1 MAILPECGGEQLT
14 VIPHGAAVRRYDAFN
29 RRGTDIAAS
38 SWATDTMA
46 APVLTVREVMQ
57 PDPVTVDPDCPLD
70 VALGLMNLQRIGA
83 IIVVHPDRGLLGIF
97 TDRDL
102 LRRVGV
108 AAPGWQALPISEWM
122 TREPY
127 SIAPSVGWNDAA
139 EMLERF
145 RVRHL
150 PVVENGAVVGLISAR
165 MLMGRRTEYLNLA
178 VERRTRELQTAYDEL
193 LARDAELRHNLRSAG
208 RLQNRLLL
216 PRTPPVCPELR
227 WGIHYAPLNHLGG
240 DYYDL
245 AAVGPDRLG
254 ILIADA
260 SGHSI
265 AAGMVAIMS
274 RIAFAEVVGQT
285 EQPGEV
291 LAAMNRRLQG
301 LADERF
307 VTAFYGVLDRRT
319 RVLTYANAGHPYPF
333 RYSPRS
339 GSVQPLTAQGFLLGI
354 MPEEVYRERTVQLE
368 PGDRLCF
375 YTDGLVE
382 TRNEIGELFG
392 DQRVQAALKAGA
404 KEPAEWITERLLTEQ
419 REFRG
424 SIPLG
429 DDVTLMVGEVA

>member
-1 MAILPECGGEQLT
+1 MSP
-14 VIPHGAAVRRYDAFN
+14 
-29 RRGTDIAAS
+29 
-38 SWATDTMA
+38 
-46 APVLTVREVMQ
+46 PVLIVREFMQ
-57 PDPVTVDPDCPLD
+57 PEPVTVDPDCPLD
-70 VALGLMNLQRIGA
+70 VALGLMNLHRIGA
-83 IIVVHPDRGLLGIF
+83 LLVVNSERGLLGIF

-108 AAPGWQALPISEWM
+108 AAAEWQALPVSAWM
-122 TREPY
+122 TRDPFA
-127 SIAPSVGWNDAA
+127 IAPEAGWDEAVGL
-139 EMLERF
+139 LERH
-145 RVRHL
+145 RIRHL
-150 PVVENGAVVGLISAR
+150 PVVENGKVIGLVSSR
-165 MLMGRRTEYLNLA
+165 MLMSRRTEYLNGT

-193 LARDAELRHNLRSAG
+193 LARDSELRYNLRAAG

-216 PRTPPVCPELR
+216 PRKPPAWPELR
-227 WGIHYAPLNHLGG
+227 WGIHYAPLDHLGG

-245 AAVGPDRLG
+245 AEVDSDHLG

-285 EQPGEV
+285 DQPGEV

-333 RYSPRS
+333 RYAKRTET
-339 GSVQPLTAQGFLLGI
+339 VQPLTAQGFLLGI
-354 MPEEVYRERTVQLE
+354 MADEVYRERSIELE

-375 YTDGLVE
+375 YTDGILE
-382 TRNEIGELFG
+382 ARNEIGELYG
-392 DQRVQAALKAGA
+392 EHRLEQCLAAHGKETAEALK
-404 KEPAEWITERLLTEQ
+404 ECILSEQ
-419 REFRG
+419 RTFRG
-424 SIPLG
+424 SVPLG
-429 DDVTLMVGEVA
+429 DDVTLMVGEMV

>member
-1 MAILPECGGEQLT
+1 MTP
-14 VIPHGAAVRRYDAFN
+14 
-29 RRGTDIAAS
+29 
-38 SWATDTMA
+38 
-46 APVLTVREVMQ
+46 PVLTVREVMQ
-57 PDPVTVDPDCPLD
+57 PEPVAVDPDCPLD
-70 VALGLMNLQRIGA
+70 VALGLMNLHRIGA
-83 IIVVHPDRGLLGIF
+83 ILVVDPRRGLVGIF

-108 AAPGWQALPISEWM
+108 AAPGWQSRPISEWM
-122 TREPY
+122 TRDPFT
-127 SIAPSVGWNDAA
+127 IAASAGWDDAA
-139 EMLERF
+139 GLLERC

-150 PVVENGAVVGLISAR
+150 PVVDGSAVVGLISAR
-165 MLMGRRTEYLNLA
+165 MLMGHRTEYLNGA
-178 VERRTRELQTAYDEL
+178 IERRTRELQAAYDEL
-193 LARDAELRHNLRSAG
+193 LARDAELRHNLRAAG
-208 RLQNRLLL
+208 RLQTRLLL
-216 PRTPPVCPELR
+216 PRTPPLCPELR
-227 WGIHYAPLNHLGG
+227 WAIHYAPLDHLGG

-245 AAVGPDRLG
+245 AAVGPDHLG

-260 SGHSI
+260 SGHSV

-285 EQPGEV
+285 DRPGEV

-307 VTAFYGVLDRRT
+307 VTAFYGVLERRS

-333 RYSPRS
+333 RYAARTKTI
-339 GSVQPLTAQGFLLGI
+339 QPLTAQGFLLGI
-354 MPEEVYRERTVQLE
+354 MPEEVYRERSVQLE

-392 DQRVQAALKAGA
+392 DHRIQAALAAGGE
-404 KEPAEWITERLLTEQ
+404 EPAERIKERLLEEQ

-424 SIPLG
+424 SAPLG
-429 DDVTLMVGEVA
+429 DDVTLMVAELHHLSDPPVRLPS